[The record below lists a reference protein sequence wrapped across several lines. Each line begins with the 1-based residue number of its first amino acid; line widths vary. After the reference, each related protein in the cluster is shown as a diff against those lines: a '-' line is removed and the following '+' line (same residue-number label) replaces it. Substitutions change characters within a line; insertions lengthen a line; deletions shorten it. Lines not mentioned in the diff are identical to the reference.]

1 MTDKKKKE
9 KRRKDLHI
17 RLMTY
22 LITRGEM
29 RGIKRH
35 GSLHIKG
42 RGNVWYVYPYRK
54 IMAVKDMDDPDSKR
68 VRAFW
73 KFING
78 DRRYYPYFYDLY
90 LRAIRQVLWITKAAG
105 NFEIAV
111 VPKSDPDAPDA
122 IADICRH
129 IAENESF
136 ILGRAIDGT
145 DLLRRFKKIQP
156 VHKGGLYCETDLEK
170 TMEVT
175 RKLKAKTVILA
186 DDLVFTGKSIEACK
200 TLLKKAGAKRVYAV
214 CLYGHKQKED

>member
-68 VRAFW
+68 VRAF
-73 KFING
+73 
-78 DRRYYPYFYDLY
+78 
-90 LRAIRQVLWITKAAG
+90 
-105 NFEIAV
+105 
-111 VPKSDPDAPDA
+111 
-122 IADICRH
+122 
-129 IAENESF
+129 
-136 ILGRAIDGT
+136 
-145 DLLRRFKKIQP
+145 
-156 VHKGGLYCETDLEK
+156 
-170 TMEVT
+170 
-175 RKLKAKTVILA
+175 
-186 DDLVFTGKSIEACK
+186 
-200 TLLKKAGAKRVYAV
+200 
-214 CLYGHKQKED
+214 